1 MTPSSLTSLRPPLVT
16 EAVMTQAATR
26 ILPGRWLALV
36 LASTIAGAAGL
47 ATSAT
52 ASDHAD
58 PIDPFNKERL
68 EGGLTDLF
76 VFPVKADGSPAFPF
90 ERTDGASLATP
101 DLKPRRALG
110 DEERSQIKSLIVVLC
125 VRRALTETGTLRLE
139 PYTYRVHMDTHTTV
153 DFGDTPGDEPAP
165 AAAGEGYMFSDM
177 NAQAKVKRPTG
188 AESRV
193 RYGGRIPEPGTIGDD
208 VHIEFKLKNDA
219 SLRELVV
226 PRGLK
231 GAGRDEI
238 RIVEDLKDL
247 KVDPDRI
254 TAWAGVRDDP
264 FIFPAFFQ
272 TNVVAMVMSIPIA
285 AFPEGTRD
293 WLIWGTSHLGSRQ
306 IDHVGR
312 SLRTQNPR
320 FEFLNTL
327 PPREHAEAVHEEHEH
342 PSLMRDLFLRFNF
355 QSLFAY
361 RRWDQVP
368 DVMVFTTRFPVG
380 FPNGRLLT
388 DDVAALLAQHGDTLL
403 LELSHHVGGWPRL
416 TTNDKEFLSTFPYL
430 AEPWKDR
437 EVPPPPG
444 LNPWNKAKLV
454 GIVLGLIVLFVL
466 ENWIVAVFYHRR
478 KLRRRYAP

>member
-1 MTPSSLTSLRPPLVT
+1 MIPD
-16 EAVMTQAATR
+16 ATR
-26 ILPGRWLALV
+26 RPSGRRPILALA
-36 LASTIAGAAGL
+36 LALAGTVGL
-47 ATSAT
+47 APTAT

-68 EGGLTDLF
+68 EGGITDLF
-76 VFPVKADGSPAFPF
+76 VFPVLADGSPAFPF
-90 ERTDGASLATP
+90 ERTDGVSLASP
-101 DLKPRRALG
+101 DVKPRRPLSE
-110 DEERSQIKSLIVVLC
+110 DERSKIKNLIVVLC
-125 VRRALTETGTLRLE
+125 VRRALTESGTLRLE
-139 PYTYRVHMDTHTTV
+139 PYSYRVHMDTHTTV
-153 DFGDTPGDEPAP
+153 DFDDTPGDASAPAP
-165 AAAGEGYMFSDM
+165 AGEGYMFSDT
-177 NAQAKVKRPTG
+177 NPQAKVKRPTG

-193 RYGGRIPEPGTIGDD
+193 RYGGRIPVPSTIEDD
-208 VHIEFKLKNDA
+208 VLIEFKLKNDA

-226 PRGLK
+226 ARGLARS
-231 GAGRDEI
+231 GAEDV

-247 KVDPDRI
+247 RVDPERI

-272 TNVVAMVMSIPIA
+272 TNVVAMVMSIPVS
-285 AFPEGTRD
+285 AFQEGTRD

-342 PSLMRDLFLRFNF
+342 PGLLRDLALRFNF
-355 QSLFAY
+355 QSMFAY

-403 LELSHHVGGWPRL
+403 LELSHHVGGWPRA
-416 TTNDKEFLSTFPYL
+416 TSNDKPFLPTFPYL
-430 AEPWKDR
+430 AEPWEDR
-437 EVPPPPG
+437 EVPAPPG

-454 GIVLGLIVLFVL
+454 GIVAGLIAFLVL
-466 ENWIVAVFYHRR
+466 ENWLVAVLYHRR
-478 KLRRRYAP
+478 KLRRRYVLRRPPQEA